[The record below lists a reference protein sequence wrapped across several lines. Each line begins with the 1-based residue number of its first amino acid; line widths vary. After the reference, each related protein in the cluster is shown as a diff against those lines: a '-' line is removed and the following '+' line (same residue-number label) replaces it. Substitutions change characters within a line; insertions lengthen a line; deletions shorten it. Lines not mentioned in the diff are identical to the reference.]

1 MNDQL
6 LCGSLLAAAGIAA
19 AVAGAPWLAVAAI
32 AAAIP
37 FLAVGASFALS
48 GEKRERRVAES
59 R

>member
-6 LCGSLLAAAGIAA
+6 LCGSLLAAAGIGAIA
-19 AVAGAPWLAVAAI
+19 SGAPWLAVAAF

-37 FLAVGASFALS
+37 FLAVGAAFAL
-48 GEKRERRVAES
+48 GRTGRRVAES

>member
-37 FLAVGASFALS
+37 FLAVGVSTAI
-48 GEKRERRVAES
+48 GGPKRERRVAES